1 MVDDFMIGY
10 SFFISVSEFMY
21 DTVVYVSLSF
31 LLDMQMDIVSLSKV
45 VMWIMTL
52 LCSLPI
58 LELSILFQ
66 VSHLYFF
73 FLSKRS
79 FWYFY

>member
-1 MVDDFMIGY
+1 MSMVDDFMIGY

-21 DTVVYVSLSF
+21 DTVVYASLSF

-73 FLSKRS
+73 FFK
-79 FWYFY
+79 